1 MNLAYLL
8 DTNIVSEPLR
18 PRPNQ
23 HLLARLQQHQQELAI
38 AAVVWHEMVYGYQ
51 RLPPS
56 ARREMISAYLHDVVA
71 PSLPILPYDAQAAA
85 WHAVERAR
93 LTGIGKTPTFV
104 DGQIAAVAAVNNL
117 TLVTANVADYTD
129 FEGLRIEN
137 WLV

>member
-1 MNLAYLL
+1 MKFWLFF
-8 DTNIVSEPLR
+8 I
-18 PRPNQ
+18 
-23 HLLARLQQHQQELAI
+23 
-38 AAVVWHEMVYGYQ
+38 
-51 RLPPS
+51 
-56 ARREMISAYLHDVVA
+56 
-71 PSLPILPYDAQAAA
+71 
-85 WHAVERAR
+85 